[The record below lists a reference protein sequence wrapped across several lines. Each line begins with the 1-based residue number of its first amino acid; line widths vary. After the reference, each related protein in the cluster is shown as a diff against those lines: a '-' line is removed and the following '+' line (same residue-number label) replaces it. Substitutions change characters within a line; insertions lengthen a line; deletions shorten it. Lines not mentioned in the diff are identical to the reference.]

1 MKHAVALSEP
11 SPCVGVL
18 NHTQANTLTYD
29 ECSGS
34 NYVPEMGA

>member
-1 MKHAVALSEP
+1 MHVVALPQP

-18 NHTQANTLTYD
+18 NHIQANQLTYD
-29 ECSGS
+29 ARSGS